1 MIIHKI
7 VKLFKFVAFA
17 NYMSSKI
24 CTSAVLHH
32 THTNCYPLLLRT
44 SPIRSKESD
53 TVNYGTVE
61 KPSHRARPTSGTTTT
76 AAANFVFKNV
86 SLVEQGA
93 DEIESYSSSSED
105 VPANPSSIT
114 GGTLIDYKNQFSANS
129 ASKVSKELLTEDNDA
144 YLLTRKKKWMT
155 AKKGRNKRWKRFKA
169 RGKGK
174 NN

>member
-1 MIIHKI
+1 MQ
-7 VKLFKFVAFA
+7 
-17 NYMSSKI
+17 YY
-24 CTSAVLHH
+24 T

-61 KPSHRARPTSGTTTT
+61 KLSHRARPTSGTTTT

-93 DEIESYSSSSED
+93 DDIESYSSSSSSED

-155 AKKGRNKRWKRFKA
+155 AKKGRKDYHKRWKRFKA